1 MKKSNRLSGL
11 LYRVPAIKR
20 PDERSEFE
28 FAVKSP
34 MDEPVRKLRS
44 HERAERISAIE
55 TLTSM
60 ASDSRSRME
69 AMEAIRELGRAAREH
84 EDEIST
90 AFIDSLG
97 VETYSEMKRAAA
109 RPNRALLGAGM
120 AATAGIAI
128 AGGVAGSLSVALFS
142 SAALGAFCALL
153 LVHKPMVNVLKMT
166 RSAAW
171 KVLERHEQR
180 EMERRANE

>member
-11 LYRVPAIKR
+11 LYRVPTIKK
-20 PDERSEFE
+20 PDERSAFE

-34 MDEPVRKLRS
+34 MDEPARKLRS
-44 HERAERISAIE
+44 NKRYERMGAIE
-55 TLTSM
+55 MLTDM
-60 ASDSRSRME
+60 ASDRKSRME

-90 AFIDSLG
+90 SFIDKLG
-97 VETYSEMKRAAA
+97 VETYSEMKKAAA
-109 RPNRALLGAGM
+109 RPNKALLGAGV

-128 AGGVAGSLSVALFS
+128 AGGVAGSLCVALFS

-153 LVHKPMVNVLKMT
+153 LIHKPVVNALKMT

-171 KVLERHEQR
+171 KILERHEQR
-180 EMERRANE
+180 GMEKRANE

>member
-1 MKKSNRLSGL
+1 MLEPIRTVHDDQERSRFTFE
-11 LYRVPAIKR
+11 VKR
-20 PDERSEFE
+20 PL
-28 FAVKSP
+28 
-34 MDEPVRKLRS
+34 DEPVRRLWSRN
-44 HERAERISAIE
+44 RNDRITAANSLTE
-55 TLTSM
+55 TL
-60 ASDSRSRME
+60 AHGKSRLDKM
-69 AMEAIRELGRAAREH
+69 MAIRELGRAVREH

-90 AFIDSLG
+90 AFIDNLG